1 MSDEP
6 TVYVVDDDSF
16 VRDALRRLIESE
28 GFRVETFAATNEFL
42 NRTPEQGPACLVLD
56 MQMPGMNGLELQARL
71 SEQGTTLSVIIITG
85 YGDVRSAV
93 RAIKGGAIDFLE
105 KPFDNNVLLDRIR
118 EAIETDRQRR
128 KEQAAARTIQLK
140 QDRLTKR
147 EMQVM
152 DLVVTGLANKQIA
165 AQLHLSTKTI
175 EIHRAQVMRKME
187 AASLPALVRM
197 SSFTSPHDSGVGN
210 KLATDQGH

>member
-1 MSDEP
+1 M
-6 TVYVVDDDSF
+6 VDDDSF

-42 NRTPEQGPACLVLD
+42 NRTPGQGPACLVLD

-118 EAIETDRQRR
+118 EAIEMDRQRR
-128 KEQAAARTIQLK
+128 KEHAVAREIDLK
-140 QDRLTKR
+140 KSRLTKR
-147 EMQVM
+147 ECQVM

-165 AQLHLSTKTI
+165 AHLQLSTKTI

-197 SSFTSPHDSGVGN
+197 SGFARPHHGDVVKNIQSSLGADPSV
-210 KLATDQGH
+210 